1 MDDSFFKK
9 LFFDWSKVYYTTPIV
24 IVCSF
29 LAIVFGIKYYQK
41 EKTHILFIIYSIS
54 TFLLFL
60 LAESFTIISLKT
72 SRNKAA
78 IIETGNILFEFIE
91 LSVFYYFFLQ
101 IINSNVVRLIMKSS
115 FIVFL
120 ILVILF
126 FVKVNDQNLS
136 KNQVVQFS
144 ALIGSIKIFLFLIPI
159 FTYFFEL
166 FTKDPVNDI
175 FYSPSLWITS
185 GLFLYCLSTLPF
197 LLISDS
203 LGTSNR
209 SLYFLMFS
217 IHFLSLSL
225 LFLTIIKAFT
235 CKKPI
240 TT

>member
-126 FVKVNDQNLS
+126 F
-136 KNQVVQFS
+136 
-144 ALIGSIKIFLFLIPI
+144 LIPI